1 MYMSYTGQVSLLA
14 RVSKDGKEVLNKHYS
29 GEGSPGLAIAGT
41 GESFAQSLSLALA
54 VAVKKFVAELDG
66 SLTGP

>member
-1 MYMSYTGQVSLLA
+1 MLVDS
-14 RVSKDGKEVLNKHYS
+14 LNKHYS
-29 GEGSPGLAIAGT
+29 GEGSAGLAIAGT

-54 VAVKKFVAELDG
+54 VAVKKFVEELNS